1 MTHLKELIQQNL
13 LDNLKKIDVYQ
24 LEDDDIILDEKPE
37 LFFSDKRTIF
47 MDENRYHIISKE
59 RGKTTFD
66 KIFDS
71 LDDLIYE
78 LLDYYV
84 IQKASD
90 IAWEAIN
97 GDFSLYEKKCN
108 EEKIRLFTLISPEY
122 GKRKKDEIQ
131 KWQ

>member
-1 MTHLKELIQQNL
+1 
-13 LDNLKKIDVYQ
+13 
-24 LEDDDIILDEKPE
+24 
-37 LFFSDKRTIF
+37 

-122 GKRKKDEIQ
+122 GKRKKEEIQ